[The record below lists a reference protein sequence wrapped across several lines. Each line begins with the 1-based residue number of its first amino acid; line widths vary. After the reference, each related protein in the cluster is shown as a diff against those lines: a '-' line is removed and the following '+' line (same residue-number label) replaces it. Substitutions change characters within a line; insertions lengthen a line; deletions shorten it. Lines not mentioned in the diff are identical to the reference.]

1 MVVAVGVVVSHTI
14 TPGSIG
20 GGGFTIGGSTQSS
33 KQVAVG
39 VGVTV
44 GVRVG
49 VTVEVGVGDRLGGGG
64 QPVVIILIS
73 TLSVLDVP
81 VKILVNDT
89 VAIELIES
97 PTNAS
102 VVKPL
107 KPLGLFVPPSKYI
120 LPALGKNETLFSTL
134 SKE

>member
-1 MVVAVGVVVSHTI
+1 M
-14 TPGSIG
+14 
-20 GGGFTIGGSTQSS
+20 
-33 KQVAVG
+33 VG
-39 VGVTV
+39 VGVDVLV

-49 VTVEVGVGDRLGGGG
+49 VGVGLLLIP
-64 QPVVIILIS
+64 QAAIILIS
-73 TLSVLDVP
+73 TLSVLVVP

-107 KPLGLFVPPSKYI
+107 KVSEVFVPLSKYI